1 MFLKY
6 TISSYYLKVELK
18 DFKIQLCVCMYVCI
32 MIYMNSFLEVSKDQ
46 LLASLYL
53 EPLNKLSILMSISVT
68 FFCQLHCTKCARL
81 LRFSID
87 QNDRKCKV
95 GTVSNDKWILY
106 WRIQGGEQERWAVG
120 SVCGM
125 ERSKEVE
132 KFQFINYRW

>member
-1 MFLKY
+1 M
-6 TISSYYLKVELK
+6 
-18 DFKIQLCVCMYVCI
+18 CVCMYVCI

-68 FFCQLHCTKCARL
+68 FFCQLQCTKRIFMSKVSFTYLFLFDQYVLKCARL

-106 WRIQGGEQERWAVG
+106 WRIQGEEQERWAVG

-125 ERSKEVE
+125 ERSKEVQ
-132 KFQFINYRW
+132 KFQFINCRR